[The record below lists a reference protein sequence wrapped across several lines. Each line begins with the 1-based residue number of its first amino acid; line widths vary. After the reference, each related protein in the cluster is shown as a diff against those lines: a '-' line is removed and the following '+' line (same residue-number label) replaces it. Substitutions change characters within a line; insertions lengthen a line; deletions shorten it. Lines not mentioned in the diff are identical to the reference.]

1 MLIAVTEVQ
10 SPGYSVLAALLLFIA
25 ASVWL
30 GTVAQK
36 AMEKKDFMQG
46 FFLGNRGLG
55 AWTLA
60 LTATVQSGGTF
71 MGFPSLVYSFGW
83 IVAVW
88 IGSYMVVPLTGFAV
102 VGKRLAQ
109 LSRQTNAVTVPDLL
123 RERFGDS
130 RVGLLAS
137 IMIMFFLS
145 FTMFA
150 QFKAGATIM
159 QHAWPGSGI
168 LALSEDYDT
177 PAATQPGVSAE
188 TSEAA
193 PKTFRQSLRS
203 WFPLSPKYYV
213 GLMVFSITVVGYT
226 LIGGFMAS
234 VWTDLFQ
241 SVMMVIGVML
251 LVCLAV
257 PMAGGME
264 AASRAAVTATSPA
277 IAFGPGYS
285 TAGREFLTPGLALS
299 MFFVWV
305 FAGFASPASMVRVM
319 AAQNTGVMR
328 KSIFLLSCYNCLI
341 YIPLIMTCIAAR
353 TLLPDLGK
361 QSDEVI
367 PRLSLLVTRD
377 FPFQTGPFVSGLI
390 LAAPFGAIMASVSCF
405 VLVIASGL
413 VEDIYAKL
421 INPKASEKQLR
432 RATTISMVA
441 VGVIAILAN
450 LNPPQYLQALVVLSG
465 SAGAA
470 TFIAPVMMACYW
482 RRATAS
488 GALAGMLGGFLVY
501 FGIYSCG
508 WMQNW
513 ATEITQREAKR
524 VATVTADASS
534 GVDPKGGLK
543 DDSDSAWRA
552 FGLARAKGILSV
564 LGQDPKIGP
573 VGFFRPYYILGV
585 DPIIWGM
592 LASVVAGIGVSLLS
606 KPPAPEL
613 VKRFFDVR
621 PTSVPAGEAA

>member
-1 MLIAVTEVQ
+1 MLIAVAEIP
-10 SPGYSVLAALLLFIA
+10 SPGYSVLAALLIFIA

-30 GTVAQK
+30 GAMAQK
-36 AMEKKDFMQG
+36 AMEKQDFMQG

-88 IGSYMVVPLTGFAV
+88 IGSYMVVPLTGFAI

-137 IMIMFFLS
+137 LMIMFFLS

-159 QHAWPGSGI
+159 KHAWPGSGI
-168 LALSEDYDT
+168 MALSEDYD
-177 PAATQPGVSAE
+177 
-188 TSEAA
+188 AA
-193 PKTFRQSLRS
+193 PAKDGASKAEGTATKSFLKT
-203 WFPLSPKYYV
+203 WFPLDPKYYI
-213 GLMVFSITVVGYT
+213 GLAIFSITVVGYT

-264 AASRAAVTATSPA
+264 QASKAAITATSTD

-319 AAQNTGVMR
+319 AAQNTEVMR
-328 KSIFLLSCYNCLI
+328 KSIVLLSCYNCLI

-353 TLLPDLGK
+353 SLLEPLGK

-367 PRLSLLVTRD
+367 PRMALLVTKD
-377 FPFQTGPFVSGLI
+377 FPMQTGPFVSGLI
-390 LAAPFGAIMASVSCF
+390 MAAPFGAIMASVSCF

-413 VEDIYAKL
+413 VEDIYAKF
-421 INPKASEKQLR
+421 INRNATEAQLR

-441 VGVIAILAN
+441 VGVIGVLAN
-450 LNPPQYLQALVVLSG
+450 LNPPEYLQALVVLSG

-482 RRATAS
+482 RRATAT

-508 WMQNW
+508 WAQNW
-513 ATEITQREAKR
+513 ATANSGLDLAKQI
-524 VATVTADASS
+524 
-534 GVDPKGGLK
+534 
-543 DDSDSAWRA
+543 
-552 FGLARAKGILSV
+552 LAIL
-564 LGQDPKIGP
+564 GPDPKIGAS
-573 VGFFRPYYILGV
+573 GLFRPYYILGV
-585 DPIIWGM
+585 DPIIWGL
-592 LASVVAGIGVSLLS
+592 LASVVGGVGVSLLS
-606 KPPAPEL
+606 RPPSPEL
-613 VKRFFDVR
+613 VKRFFEIR
-621 PTSVPAGEAA
+621 PCPQ

>member
-1 MLIAVTEVQ
+1 MLFAANPAPTH
-10 SPGYSVLAALLLFIA
+10 GFGVLAALLIFIA

-30 GTVAQK
+30 GTLAQK
-36 AMEKKDFMQG
+36 AIEKQDFMQG

-83 IVAVW
+83 IVLVW
-88 IGSYMVVPLTGFAV
+88 IASYMVVPLTGFAV

-123 RERFGDS
+123 RARFDDA

-137 IMIMFFLS
+137 ILIMFFLS

-168 LALSEDYDT
+168 LKLSEDFDAPPPKPT
-177 PAATQPGVSAE
+177 ANE
-188 TSEAA
+188 SENAKPLTTA
-193 PKTFRQSLRS
+193 QVIRS
-203 WFPLSPKYYV
+203 WLPLSPKYYM
-213 GLMVFSITVVGYT
+213 GLIVFSVTVVSYT
-226 LIGGFMAS
+226 LIGGFLAS

-241 SVMMVIGVML
+241 SVMMVIGVMV

-264 AASRAAVTATSPA
+264 KASRNAIVATSPD
-277 IAFGPGYS
+277 IAMGPGYS
-285 TAGREFLTPGLALS
+285 PSKEVNGVVQPGRQFLTPGLAFS
-299 MFFVWV
+299 MFVVWV

-319 AAQNTGVMR
+319 AAQNTEVMR

-341 YIPLIMTCIAAR
+341 YIPLVLTCIAAR
-353 TLLPDLGK
+353 SILEPLDQPD
-361 QSDEVI
+361 SVI
-367 PRLSLLVTRD
+367 PQMALRVTKG
-377 FPFQTGPFVSGLI
+377 FWWETGDFVSGLI

-413 VEDIYAKL
+413 VEDIYAKY
-421 INPKASEKQLR
+421 INRNATEAQLR

-450 LNPPQYLQALVVLSG
+450 LNPPYYLQALVQLSS

-470 TFIAPVMMACYW
+470 TFIAPLMMACYW
-482 RRATAS
+482 RRANAVGVLS
-488 GALAGMLGGFLVY
+488 GMLSGFLVF
-501 FGIYSCG
+501 FGMNACG
-508 WMQNW
+508 WFQNW
-513 ATEITQREAKR
+513 ASANAATEWGQW
-524 VATVTADASS
+524 
-534 GVDPKGGLK
+534 L
-543 DDSDSAWRA
+543 
-552 FGLARAKGILSV
+552 LSV
-564 LGQDPKIGP
+564 LGPDPLIGP
-573 VGFFRPYYILGV
+573 AGMFRPYYILGV
-585 DPIIWGM
+585 DPIIWGL
-592 LASVVAGIGVSLLS
+592 LASMIGGVAGTLMSPP
-606 KPPAPEL
+606 PPAEL

-621 PTSVPAGEAA
+621 PVSA

>member
-1 MLIAVTEVQ
+1 MLLAVTAVPT
-10 SPGYSVLAALLLFIA
+10 PGYGVLAALLIFIA

-30 GTVAQK
+30 GTLAQR

-123 RERFGDS
+123 RVRFNDS

-137 IMIMFFLS
+137 ILIMLFLS

-168 LALSEDYDT
+168 LALSEDYDSPIAKDT
-177 PAATQPGVSAE
+177 TATGESVENASRTWTQL
-188 TSEAA
+188 
-193 PKTFRQSLRS
+193 LRELL
-203 WFPLSPKYYV
+203 PLSPKYYI
-213 GLMVFSITVVGYT
+213 GLVVFSITVVGYT
-226 LIGGFMAS
+226 LIGGFLAS

-264 AASRAAVTATSPA
+264 HASRAAIAATSPD
-277 IAFGPGYS
+277 IAMGPGYS

-319 AAQNTGVMR
+319 AAQNTEVMR
-328 KSIFLLSCYNCLI
+328 KSIFLLSAYNCLI
-341 YIPLIMTCIAAR
+341 YIPLVMTCIAAR
-353 TLLPDLGK
+353 SLLPDLGK
-361 QSDEVI
+361 RSDEVI
-367 PRLSLLVTRD
+367 PQLSLLVTKD
-377 FPFQTGPFVSGLI
+377 FPYHTGEFVSGLI

-421 INPKASEKQLR
+421 INPKATEAQLR
-432 RATTISMVA
+432 RATTVSMVA
-441 VGVIAILAN
+441 VGLIAVLAN

-470 TFIAPVMMACYW
+470 TFIAPVIMACYW
-482 RRATAS
+482 RRATAT
-488 GALAGMLGGFLVY
+488 GALTGMLGGFLVY
-501 FGIYSCG
+501 FAIYSCG
-508 WMQNW
+508 WAQNW
-513 ATEITQREAKR
+513 ASVHRSAELAK
-524 VATVTADASS
+524 TIINFL
-534 GVDPKGGLK
+534 GEDPMVGPAGL
-543 DDSDSAWRA
+543 
-552 FGLARAKGILSV
+552 
-564 LGQDPKIGP
+564 
-573 VGFFRPYYILGV
+573 FRPYYILGV
-585 DPIIWGM
+585 DPIIWGL
-592 LASVVAGIGVSLLS
+592 LASIVGGIVGSLASPPLS
-606 KPPAPEL
+606 PEL
-613 VKRFFDVR
+613 VKRFFDIR
-621 PTSVPAGEAA
+621 PASA

>member
-1 MLIAVTEVQ
+1 MLLFAATEIP
-10 SPGYSVLAALLLFIA
+10 SPGYSVLAALLIFIA

-30 GTVAQK
+30 GTLAQK
-36 AMEKKDFMQG
+36 AIEKKDFMQG
-46 FFLGNRGLG
+46 YFLGNRGLG

-83 IVAVW
+83 IVALW
-88 IGSYMVVPLTGFAV
+88 IASYMVVPLTGFAV

-123 RERFGDS
+123 RERFGDP

-137 IMIMFFLS
+137 VLIMLFLS

-159 QHAWPGSGI
+159 QHAFPGSGI
-168 LALSEDYDT
+168 LSLSEDYDT
-177 PAATQPGVSAE
+177 PIAQDLSTTAESGAQKPG
-188 TSEAA
+188 TW
-193 PKTFRQSLRS
+193 RQTLREWLPHS
-203 WFPLSPKYYV
+203 SKYYV

-226 LIGGFMAS
+226 LIGGFLAS

-257 PMAGGME
+257 PMAGGLE
-264 AASRAAVTATSPA
+264 QASRTAIAATSPD
-277 IAFGPGYS
+277 IALGPGYS

-319 AAQNTGVMR
+319 AAQNSEVMR
-328 KSIFLLSCYNCLI
+328 KSIVLLSCYNCLI

-353 TLLPDLGK
+353 TLIPDLGTH
-361 QSDEVI
+361 SDEVI
-367 PRLSLLVTRD
+367 PRMSLLVTQN

-390 LAAPFGAIMASVSCF
+390 MAAPFGAIMASVSCF

-413 VEDIYAKL
+413 VEDIYAKF
-421 INPKASEKQLR
+421 INPNPTEAQLR
-432 RATTISMVA
+432 RATTVSMVT
-441 VGVIAILAN
+441 VGAIAILAN

-470 TFIAPVMMACYW
+470 TFIAPMMMACYW
-482 RRATAS
+482 RRATAT
-488 GALAGMLGGFLVY
+488 GALAGMLSGFLVY
-501 FGIYSCG
+501 FAIYSCG
-508 WMQNW
+508 WAQNW
-513 ATEITQREAKR
+513 ATTHD
-524 VATVTADASS
+524 TTS
-534 GVDPKGGLK
+534 
-543 DDSDSAWRA
+543 
-552 FGLARAKGILSV
+552 LAQQIFAV
-564 LGQDPKIGP
+564 LGEDPKIGP
-573 VGFFRPYYILGV
+573 AGFFRPYYILGV
-585 DPIIWGM
+585 DPIIWGL
-592 LASVVAGIGVSLLS
+592 LASVIGGIGGSLLS
-606 KPPAPEL
+606 RPPSQEL

-621 PTSVPAGEAA
+621 PVSA

>member
-1 MLIAVTEVQ
+1 MLLAVADVET
-10 SPGYSVLAALLLFIA
+10 PGYSVLAALLLFIA

-30 GTVAQK
+30 GTMAQK
-36 AMEKKDFMQG
+36 AMEKNDFMQG

-83 IVAVW
+83 IVALW
-88 IGSYMVVPLTGFAV
+88 IASYMVVPLTGFAV

-123 RERFGDS
+123 RARFGDS
-130 RVGLLAS
+130 RVGLVAS
-137 IMIMFFLS
+137 LMIMTFLS

-159 QHAWPGSGI
+159 QHAWPGSGV
-168 LALSEDYDT
+168 LALSEDYDSPST
-177 PAATQPGVSAE
+177 KDVSPSSGADSQDQPAW
-188 TSEAA
+188 
-193 PKTFRQSLRS
+193 RQALRRWLPRGS
-203 WFPLSPKYYV
+203 KYYV
-213 GLMVFSITVVGYT
+213 GLLVFSITVVGYT
-226 LIGGFMAS
+226 LIGGFLAS

-264 AASRAAVTATSPA
+264 VASRNAIAATSA
-277 IAFGPGYS
+277 DIAFGPGYS
-285 TAGREFLTPGLALS
+285 PAGREFLTPGLALS

-319 AAQNTGVMR
+319 AAQNTEVMR

-341 YIPLIMTCIAAR
+341 YIPLIMICIAAR
-353 TLLPDLGK
+353 SLLPDLGG

-367 PRLSLLVTRD
+367 PRMSLLVTKD
-377 FPFQTGPFVSGLI
+377 FPWQTGQFVSGLI

-413 VEDIYAKL
+413 VEDIYAKF
-421 INPKASEKQLR
+421 INPNATETQLR
-432 RATTISMVA
+432 RATTLSMVVVGIIA
-441 VGVIAILAN
+441 VLAN
-450 LNPPQYLQALVVLSG
+450 LNPPQYLQALVQLSA

-470 TFIAPVMMACYW
+470 TFIAPLIMACYW

-508 WMQNW
+508 WAQNW
-513 ATEITQREAKR
+513 A
-524 VATVTADASS
+524 
-534 GVDPKGGLK
+534 
-543 DDSDSAWRA
+543 SANSA
-552 FGLARAKGILSV
+552 IPLAQQILGIL
-564 LGQDPKIGP
+564 GPDPKIGP
-573 VGFFRPYYILGV
+573 AGLFRPYYILGL
-585 DPIIWGM
+585 DPIVWGM
-592 LASVVAGIGVSLLS
+592 LASTVGGIAVSVFS
-606 KPPAPEL
+606 PPPAPEL
-613 VKRFFDVR
+613 VERFFDVR
-621 PTSVPAGEAA
+621 PVSAT

>member
-1 MLIAVTEVQ
+1 MLLAADKGPEI
-10 SPGYSVLAALLLFIA
+10 GFSVLAALLVFIA

-30 GTVAQK
+30 GTLAQK
-36 AMEKKDFMQG
+36 AIEKKDFMQG

-123 RERFGDS
+123 RARFDDA
-130 RVGLLAS
+130 RVGLIAS
-137 IMIMFFLS
+137 LLIMFFLS

-168 LALSEDYDT
+168 LALSEDFDAPT
-177 PAATQPGVSAE
+177 AKQGESV
-188 TSEAA
+188 EAKELTWQQA
-193 PKTFRQSLRS
+193 LRKRL
-203 WFPLSPKYYV
+203 PLSLKYYI

-226 LIGGFMAS
+226 LIGGFLAS

-257 PMAGGME
+257 PMAGGLE
-264 AASRAAVTATSPA
+264 QASRNAIEATSPA
-277 IAFGPGYS
+277 IAFAPGYS
-285 TAGREFLTPGLALS
+285 TAGREFLTPGLMLS

-319 AAQNTGVMR
+319 AAQNTEVMR
-328 KSIFLLSCYNCLI
+328 KSIVLLSCYNCLI
-341 YIPLIMTCIAAR
+341 YIPLVMICIAAR
-353 TLLPDLGK
+353 TMLPNLE

-367 PRLSLLVTRD
+367 PRMSLLVTRD
-377 FPFQTGPFVSGLI
+377 FPWGTGQFVSGLI

-413 VEDIYAKL
+413 VEDIYAKF
-421 INPKASEKQLR
+421 INPTATEAQLR
-432 RATTISMVA
+432 RATTISMLA
-441 VGVIAILAN
+441 VGFVAILAN
-450 LNPPQYLQALVVLSG
+450 LNPPKYLQALVVLSG

-482 RRATAS
+482 RRST
-488 GALAGMLGGFLVY
+488 GTGVLAGMLAGFLVY

-508 WMQNW
+508 WVQNW
-513 ATEITQREAKR
+513 ATANPT
-524 VATVTADASS
+524 VAGAQAVLD
-534 GVDPKGGLK
+534 
-543 DDSDSAWRA
+543 
-552 FGLARAKGILSV
+552 V
-564 LGQDPKIGP
+564 LGKDPMIGP
-573 VGFFRPYYILGV
+573 AGVFRPYYILGV
-585 DPIIWGM
+585 DPIIWGL
-592 LASVVAGIGVSLLS
+592 LASVVGGIAGSLMSRPPSPQLVS
-606 KPPAPEL
+606 
-613 VKRFFDVR
+613 RFFDVK
-621 PTSVPAGEAA
+621 PASA

>member
-1 MLIAVTEVQ
+1 MHLAVTEVP
-10 SPGYSVLAALLLFIA
+10 SPGYGVLAALLIFIA

-30 GTVAQK
+30 GTLAQR

-123 RERFGDS
+123 RARFDDS

-137 IMIMFFLS
+137 VLIMLFLS

-177 PAATQPGVSAE
+177 PVAKDGATSDVA
-188 TSEAA
+188 TEAGA
-193 PKTFRQSLRS
+193 RTWKQALREYL
-203 WFPLSPKYYV
+203 PHSPKYYI
-213 GLMVFSITVVGYT
+213 GLIVFSITVVGYT
-226 LIGGFMAS
+226 LIGGFLAS

-257 PMAGGME
+257 PMAGGLE
-264 AASRAAVTATSPA
+264 QASRAAIEATSPA
-277 IAFGPGYS
+277 IAMGPGYS
-285 TAGREFLTPGLALS
+285 PGGREFLTPGLALS

-319 AAQNTGVMR
+319 AAQNTEVMR
-328 KSIFLLSCYNCLI
+328 KSIFLLSAYNCLI
-341 YIPLIMTCIAAR
+341 YIPLVMTCIAAR
-353 TLLPDLGK
+353 SLLPDLGK
-361 QSDEVI
+361 RSDEVI
-367 PRLSLLVTRD
+367 PQLSLLVTQG
-377 FPFQTGPFVSGLI
+377 FPYNTGEFVSGLI

-421 INPKASEKQLR
+421 INPNATEAQLR
-432 RATTISMVA
+432 RATTVSMVA
-441 VGVIAILAN
+441 VGLIAVLAN

-470 TFIAPVMMACYW
+470 TFIAPVIMACYW
-482 RRATAS
+482 RRATS
-488 GALAGMLGGFLVY
+488 TGALAGMLGGFLVY

-508 WMQNW
+508 WAQNW
-513 ATEITQREAKR
+513 ATAN
-524 VATVTADASS
+524 ASS
-534 GVDPKGGLK
+534 ELAQTFIKFLGKDPL
-543 DDSDSAWRA
+543 
-552 FGLARAKGILSV
+552 
-564 LGQDPKIGP
+564 IGP
-573 VGFFRPYYILGV
+573 AGLFRPYYILGV
-585 DPIIWGM
+585 DPIIWGL
-592 LASVVAGIGVSLLS
+592 LASIVGGIGGSLAS
-606 KPPAPEL
+606 PPPSPEL

-621 PTSVPAGEAA
+621 PANA

>member
-1 MLIAVTEVQ
+1 MLIAVAEIP
-10 SPGYSVLAALLLFIA
+10 SPGYSVLAALLIFIA

-30 GTVAQK
+30 GAMAQK
-36 AMEKKDFMQG
+36 AMEKQDFMQG

-88 IGSYMVVPLTGFAV
+88 IGSYMVVPLTGFAI

-137 IMIMFFLS
+137 LMIMFFLS

-159 QHAWPGSGI
+159 KHAWPGSGI
-168 LALSEDYDT
+168 MALSEDYD
-177 PAATQPGVSAE
+177 
-188 TSEAA
+188 AA
-193 PKTFRQSLRS
+193 PARDGAAKVEGSATKSFLKT
-203 WFPLSPKYYV
+203 WFPLDPKYYM
-213 GLMVFSITVVGYT
+213 GLAIFSITVVGYT

-257 PMAGGME
+257 PMAGGLE
-264 AASRAAVTATSPA
+264 QASKAAITATSTD

-285 TAGREFLTPGLALS
+285 TAGRQFLTPGLALS

-319 AAQNTGVMR
+319 AAQNTEVMR
-328 KSIFLLSCYNCLI
+328 KSIVLLSCYNCLI

-353 TLLPDLGK
+353 SLLEPLGK

-367 PRLSLLVTRD
+367 PRMALLVTKD
-377 FPFQTGPFVSGLI
+377 FPLQTGPFVSGLI
-390 LAAPFGAIMASVSCF
+390 MAAPFGAIMASVSCF

-413 VEDIYAKL
+413 VEDIYAKF
-421 INPKASEKQLR
+421 INRNATEAQLR

-441 VGVIAILAN
+441 VGAIGVLAN
-450 LNPPQYLQALVVLSG
+450 LNPPEYLQALVVLSG

-482 RRATAS
+482 RRATAT

-508 WMQNW
+508 WAQNW
-513 ATEITQREAKR
+513 ATANSGLDLAKQI
-524 VATVTADASS
+524 
-534 GVDPKGGLK
+534 
-543 DDSDSAWRA
+543 
-552 FGLARAKGILSV
+552 LAIL
-564 LGQDPKIGP
+564 GPDPKIGAS
-573 VGFFRPYYILGV
+573 GLFRPYYILGV
-585 DPIIWGM
+585 DPIIWGL
-592 LASVVAGIGVSLLS
+592 LASIVGGVGVSLLS
-606 KPPAPEL
+606 RPPSPEL
-613 VKRFFDVR
+613 VKRFFEIR
-621 PTSVPAGEAA
+621 PKTESAPA